1 MQEEQQ
7 GCLEFIVRAFAMFML
22 WGLHLRIFVQYMMI
36 QSEARAEIFE
46 RDPECIQFLFTMK
59 TEGIIFSI
67 LFFISF
73 VLATILCYL
82 GKATYEKYNVRLIGI
97 IMAMVINWALFFII
111 TQPNFNPACPPL
123 GKIDGI
129 FQAA

>member
-7 GCLEFIVRAFAMFML
+7 GCLEFIVRAFAMFAL
-22 WGLHLRIFVQYMMI
+22 WGVHLYLLISYAL
-36 QSEARAEIFE
+36 QSHERAEFLE
-46 RDPECIQFLFTMK
+46 RVPECVQFLFTMK

-82 GKATYEKYNVRLIGI
+82 GKATYEKYNARLIGT

>member
-7 GCLEFIVRAFAMFML
+7 GCLEFIGRAFVMFML

-46 RDPECIQFLFTMK
+46 RDPECIQFLFTMG
-59 TEGIIFSI
+59 TESI
-67 LFFISF
+67 LFKILFLISF
-73 VLATILCYL
+73 VVATTICWL
-82 GKATYEKYNVRLIGI
+82 GKAIYKKYTATLIGT
-97 IMAMVINWALFFII
+97 IMAMVMSWALFFIV

>member
-7 GCLEFIVRAFAMFML
+7 GCLEFIGCAFAMFTL
-22 WGLHLRIFVQYMMI
+22 WGLHLYIFIIYAL
-36 QSEARAEIFE
+36 QSEERAEILE
-46 RDPECIQFLFTMK
+46 GHPDCIQFLFTME
-59 TEGIIFSI
+59 TESI
-67 LFFISF
+67 LFKILFLISF
-73 VLATILCYL
+73 VVATTICWL
-82 GKATYEKYNVRLIGI
+82 GKAIYKKYTATLIGT
-97 IMAMVINWALFFII
+97 IMAMVMNWALFFIV